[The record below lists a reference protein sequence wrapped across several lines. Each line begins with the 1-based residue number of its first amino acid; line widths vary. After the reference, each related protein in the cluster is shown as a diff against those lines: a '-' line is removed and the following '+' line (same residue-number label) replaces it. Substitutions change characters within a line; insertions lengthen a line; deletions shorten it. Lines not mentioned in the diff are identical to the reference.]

1 MVDRTELEIQLY
13 DTFSGVGAVTEDN
26 VRARSREHLRTLL
39 SENHRYVF
47 TLIHKFSFDPKKES
61 EYPLI
66 THRSNIIV
74 ISDEAHRTQ
83 DGDYFARNM
92 RFKAIPN
99 ATYLGFTGT
108 PIIKDELELTRNI
121 FGDYVTVYDF
131 KRAIIDGAT
140 LPLRYLNRGEK
151 LGIENP
157 DLDERMAEIINDCE
171 LDDDQRRKL
180 EREFKRDYPILTSEQ
195 RLDAIAK
202 DLVWHFNERGY
213 QGKAMFVALDKPTAV
228 RMYDLAMKCCP
239 EYVA

>member
-1 MVDRTELEIQLY
+1 
-13 DTFSGVGAVTEDN
+13 
-26 VRARSREHLRTLL
+26 
-39 SENHRYVF
+39 
-47 TLIHKFSFDPKKES
+47 
-61 EYPLI
+61 
-66 THRSNIIV
+66 
-74 ISDEAHRTQ
+74 
-83 DGDYFARNM
+83 
-92 RFKAIPN
+92 
-99 ATYLGFTGT
+99 
-108 PIIKDELELTRNI
+108 
-121 FGDYVTVYDF
+121 VYDF

-157 DLDERMAEIINDCE
+157 DLDERMAEIINETE

-228 RMYDLAMKCCP
+228 RMYDLAMKYWP
-239 EYVA
+239 EYISELKQRIAKADYQQEELKLKHHLKRVEETEVCVVVSSEQNEVKKFAKLGLDIEKHRKKMVERDLETERAMREGLDEENLAIFDLLKKPELTKAEEATVKEVETDLGGVESRKAENRSLA